1 VKVVALTGG
10 VASGKSTV
18 ARMLRSLGAEVLDAD
33 QVARELVE
41 PGQPALDEIAEAF
54 GRDFLTS
61 DGRLDRRKLAGVVFS
76 DPQARRRL
84 NAILHPRILGRLR
97 ERLREL
103 AALRPQTVVV
113 VDLPLLFDVSM
124 PEFEQLDAIVVYA
137 TPATQRRRLMIRD
150 GLSEEEAEARL
161 QAQVPLEE
169 KLARARWV
177 VDNEGP
183 LHRTRAQVER
193 VWEEILAD
201 P

>member
-1 VKVVALTGG
+1 MKVVALTGG

-18 ARMLRSLGAEVLDAD
+18 ARMLRNLGAEVLDAD
-33 QVARELVE
+33 QVAREVVE

-54 GRDFLTS
+54 GRDFLTP

-76 DPQARRRL
+76 DPEARRRL
-84 NAILHPRILGRLR
+84 NAILHPRILARLR

-103 AALRPQTVVV
+103 AGLRPQTVVV
-113 VDLPLLFDVSM
+113 VDLPLLFDVPM
-124 PEFEQLDAIVVYA
+124 PEFERLDAIVVYA
-137 TPATQRRRLMIRD
+137 TPATQLRRLMSRD

-161 QAQVPLEE
+161 RAQVPLEE
-169 KLARARWV
+169 KLGRARWV

-183 LHRTRAQVER
+183 LHRTREQVER
-193 VWEEILAD
+193 IWEEILAD